1 VFPGVKMVKYA
12 SAAGATPQPPLPGA
26 YSAPQTHSWTKEG
39 NGREKGGDEM
49 RGTENEGKVG
59 NRYVI

>member
-1 VFPGVKMVKYA
+1 MVKYA

-39 NGREKGGDEM
+39 NGREKEVM
-49 RGTENEGKVG
+49 RCGERKTRGRWETGT
-59 NRYVI
+59 